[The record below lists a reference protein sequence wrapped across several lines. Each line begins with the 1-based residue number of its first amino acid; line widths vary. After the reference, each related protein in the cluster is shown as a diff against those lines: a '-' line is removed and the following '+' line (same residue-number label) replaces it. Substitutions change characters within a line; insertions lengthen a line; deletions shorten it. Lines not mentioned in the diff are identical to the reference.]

1 MSEHAACADRK
12 IRTHYGDTCPL
23 HLEAVLSHNAQGGGV
38 CVCVCLTI
46 LNIHLDDLENRK
58 KKIIEQRQV
67 FNDQ

>member
-1 MSEHAACADRK
+1 MTEHAACADRK

-46 LNIHLDDLENRK
+46 LNIP
-58 KKIIEQRQV
+58 I
-67 FNDQ
+67 